1 MRAGDSRLYRIAEPI
16 RPDAVVERIDPIA
29 AGNRRRTAVVRFV
42 DADPVVIQR
51 CTDPAV
57 TRVEATLL
65 DAIDGRTS
73 VPVPTPL
80 GSGTI
85 DGDGW
90 LATPYLPGDDLHE
103 SFTGLAPAARR
114 RVARSFGRY
123 LGELHDAFRFD
134 AYGPLTVAD
143 GEHVVDA
150 SGNPTVAV
158 ASSVDVGG
166 LGDSRSTDHSDAGSV
181 DDSDAGSVDDSD
193 GESTGDGDDNTATEW
208 GWLTAFV
215 RAGIARLPSEFD
227 AVSADIA
234 AVLEEP
240 ERAPTP
246 APRLFPWDFRP
257 GNALVADGRVTGVLD
272 WEGPLAA
279 GPALSV
285 AKTEYLVADWYVPA
299 DEAEDLREA
308 FRAGYESVRGYPAVR
323 PIHRVAAVVS
333 SAVDSRGAVTNP
345 GYPPVS
351 RGEAVRFHHRALD
364 ALV

>member
-134 AYGPLTVAD
+134 ACGPLTVAD

-181 DDSDAGSVDDSD
+181 DDSD
-193 GESTGDGDDNTATEW
+193 GESTGDGDDNTDTGW

-215 RAGIARLPSEFD
+215 RASLARLPSEFD

-285 AKTEYLVADWYVPA
+285 AKTEYLVADWYVPS
-299 DEAEDLREA
+299 EAAALREA
-308 FRAGYESVRGYPAVR
+308 FRAGYESERAWPHVR
-323 PIHRVAAVVS
+323 PAHRVAAVVS
-333 SAVDSRGAVTNP
+333 SAVDSRGGVTNP
-345 GYPPVS
+345 GYPPVA
-351 RGEAVRFHHRALD
+351 RAEAVRFHLRTLQG
-364 ALV
+364 LL